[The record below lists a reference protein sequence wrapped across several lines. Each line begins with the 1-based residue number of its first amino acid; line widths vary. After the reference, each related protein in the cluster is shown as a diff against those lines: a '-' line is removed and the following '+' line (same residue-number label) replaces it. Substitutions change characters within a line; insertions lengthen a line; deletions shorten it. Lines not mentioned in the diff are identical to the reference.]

1 MANVNGTQINLS
13 PTDGM
18 KSEAKKYKAWKADGK
33 AGGTDDAA
41 RRATQILS
49 GSEMSPDVVITM
61 NAWFARHESDK
72 SGKGFRPG
80 EEGYPSKGRVAWAAW
95 GGDAGQTWARSK
107 SNSIKKAKE
116 RTMSTEQERA
126 EPDALSVG
134 DYVSWNSS
142 GGRARGLIEKIARN
156 GSIDVPDS
164 SFTVTG
170 TSDDPAALICVYRPA
185 SGGGGFIKT
194 DRRVGHKFSTLTKIA
209 PLPLADE
216 KMYGDDEDERVG
228 KHDEDKKSIDPLDKY
243 QRTEITNFK
252 NIGKGRVFEFPFS
265 SEYPV
270 ERYFGK
276 EVLKHDDKSVDFS
289 RLNTGAA
296 PLLWNHDADRHIGIV
311 EKAYLDKSRKR
322 AYAKVRFSRN
332 KFATEVLEDV
342 KDGIL
347 RGISFGY
354 QIKNIEERNGEFV
367 ADDWMVHEISIT
379 PIPADPTV
387 GIGRSL
393 ISSSEDVTQTSQPNT
408 ISIENKSPEEEIS
421 SAARSASP
429 SVPSMEE
436 KSQETVV
443 DTAPAVEA
451 PEPVIETAERSV
463 QVDTAAEVKRALE
476 EEQVRTSQIFA
487 VCRQHDAE
495 DLTQGFIKDG
505 KSISEVNGEILDLI
519 SKRSEASNTPIRQTD
534 MNPSSNEVGLEAKEV
549 KRFSFLRAINALA
562 NPSDRQAQE
571 AAAFEREVSAE
582 ASKRYDKPASGILV
596 PNEVLSGY
604 SRDLNVGTA
613 TAGGNLVET
622 ELLAGSFID
631 ILRNRMAVM
640 QAGVTTLNGLSGNVQ
655 IPRQTSA
662 STAYWIGEGS
672 DATESQQAF
681 DQINLTPKTI
691 GATTDYTRKLLL
703 QSSISVESMV
713 RDDIAKQIALALDT
727 AAIYGSGSSNQPTG
741 ITNTTGIGTATI
753 TGVGTFPE
761 LIAMETDVAVANA
774 DQGALKYIVNAT
786 ARGGLKSVKKDAGS
800 GEFVFANNEIN
811 GYPVIVSN
819 QLTNNDCLFGDFS
832 QLIAAFWSGLD
843 LTVDP
848 YAMSKSGSIRIVAL
862 QDVDF
867 GVKQPTA
874 FCLGT

>member
-1 MANVNGTQINLS
+1 MANVNGTEINLT
-13 PTDGM
+13 PTSGM
-18 KSEAKKYKAWKADGK
+18 KTEAKRYKEWKKEGE

-49 GSEMSPDVVITM
+49 GSEMSADVVITM

-72 SGKGFRPG
+72 SGKGFRPS

-107 SNSIKKAKE
+107 SNSIKKARE
-116 RTMSTEQERA
+116 RTMSTETERA
-126 EPDALSVG
+126 EADALSVG
-134 DYVSWNSS
+134 DFVSWNAS
-142 GGRARGLIEKIARN
+142 GNRAEGKITKVVRDGRIN
-156 GSIDVPDS
+156 VPGS
-164 SFTVTG
+164 SFEIVG
-170 TSDDPAALICVYRPA
+170 TKDNPAALIKIYRDN
-185 SGGGGFIKT
+185 KET
-194 DRRVGHKFSTLTKIA
+194 DDIYAGHRFSALTKIK
-209 PLPLADE
+209 PIRSSENMEQETPI
-216 KMYGDDEDERVG
+216 ERR
-228 KHDEDKKSIDPLDKY
+228 DPSEKY
-243 QRTEITNFK
+243 QRTELTEFRSV
-252 NIGKGRVFEFPFS
+252 GKGRTFEFPFS

-276 EVLKHDDKSVDFS
+276 EVLKHDDKSIDFS
-289 RLNTGAA
+289 RLNSGAA
-296 PLLWNHDADRHIGIV
+296 PLLWNHDPDRHIGIV
-311 EKAYLDKSRKR
+311 ERAYIDKDKKR

-332 KFATEVLEDV
+332 KFASEVLEDV

-354 QIKNIEERNGEFV
+354 QIKNMEEEDGAFV
-367 ADDWMVHEISIT
+367 ADDWMVHEISVT

-393 ISSSEDVTQTSQPNT
+393 ISPDEEVTETSQPNT
-408 ISIENKSPEEEIS
+408 ISIDNNSPEEEIR
-421 SAARSASP
+421 SAAQTASP

-451 PEPVIETAERSV
+451 PEVAVETAERSV
-463 QVDTAAEVKRALE
+463 EVDTAAEVKRAVE
-476 EEQVRTSQIFA
+476 EEQVRTSTIYA
-487 VCRQHDAE
+487 VCRQHGAD

-505 KSISEVNGEILDLI
+505 KSVSEVNGEILDLI
-519 SKRSEASNTPIRQTD
+519 SKRSESSNTPIRSTD

-549 KRFSFLRAINALA
+549 QRFSFLRAITALA
-562 NPSDRQAQE
+562 NPTDRNAQE
-571 AAAFEREVSAE
+571 AAAFEREVSEE
-582 ASKRYDKPASGILV
+582 AAKRYDKPASGILV
-596 PNEVLSGY
+596 PNEVLQGY
-604 SRDLNVGTA
+604 TRDLNVGTA

-640 QAGVTTLNGLSGNVQ
+640 QAGVTTLNGLSGNVS

-662 STAYWIGEGS
+662 STAYWVGEGS
-672 DATESQQAF
+672 DVTESQQAF
-681 DQINLTPKTI
+681 DQVNLTPKTI

-703 QSSISVESMV
+703 QTSISVETMV
-713 RDDIAKQIALALDT
+713 RNDIAKQIALALDT

-741 ITNTTGIGTATI
+741 ITNTTGIGTATV

>member
-1 MANVNGTQINLS
+1 MANVNGTEINLT
-13 PTDGM
+13 PTSGM
-18 KSEAKKYKAWKADGK
+18 KTEAKRYKEWKKDGE

-49 GSEMSPDVVITM
+49 GGEMSADVVITM

-72 SGKGFRPG
+72 SGKGFRPS

-107 SNSIKKAKE
+107 SNSIKKARE
-116 RTMSTEQERA
+116 RTMSTENERA

-134 DYVSWNSS
+134 DFVSWSSS
-142 GGRARGLIEKIARN
+142 GGRAAGRITKITRD
-156 GSIDVPDS
+156 GSINVPNS
-164 SFTVTG
+164 SFTING
-170 TSDDPAALICVYRPA
+170 TEDDPAALIKIYRDNEE
-185 SGGGGFIKT
+185 T
-194 DRRVGHKFSTLTKIA
+194 DDTYAGHKFSTLTKIS
-209 PLPLADE
+209 PIRSSENMEQETSIERRDPSE
-216 KMYGDDEDERVG
+216 KF
-228 KHDEDKKSIDPLDKY
+228 
-243 QRTEITNFK
+243 QRTELTEFRSV
-252 NIGKGRVFEFPFS
+252 GKGRTFEFPFS

-276 EVLKHDDKSVDFS
+276 EVLKHDDKSIDFS
-289 RLNTGAA
+289 RLNSGAA
-296 PLLWNHDADRHIGIV
+296 PLLWNHDPDRHIGIV
-311 EKAYLDKSRKR
+311 ERAYIDKDKKR

-332 KFATEVLEDV
+332 KFASEVLEDV

-354 QIKNIEERNGEFV
+354 QIKNIEEKDGEFV
-367 ADDWMVHEISIT
+367 ADDWMVHEISVT

-393 ISSSEDVTQTSQPNT
+393 ISPDEEVTEPSQPNT
-408 ISIENKSPEEEIS
+408 INIDNNSPEEEIR
-421 SAARSASP
+421 SAAQTASP

-451 PEPVIETAERSV
+451 PEVAVETAERSV
-463 QVDTAAEVKRALE
+463 EVDTAAEVKRALE
-476 EEQVRTSQIFA
+476 EEQVRTSTIYA
-487 VCRQHDAE
+487 VCRQHGAD

-505 KSISEVNGEILDLI
+505 KSVSEVNGEILDLI
-519 SKRSEASNTPIRQTD
+519 SKRSESSNTPIRSTD

-549 KRFSFLRAINALA
+549 QRFSFLRAITALA
-562 NPSDRQAQE
+562 NPTDRNAQE
-571 AAAFEREVSAE
+571 AAAFEREVSEE
-582 ASKRYDKPASGILV
+582 AAKRYDKPASGILV
-596 PNEVLSGY
+596 PNEVLQGY
-604 SRDLNVGTA
+604 TRDLNVGTA

-640 QAGVTTLNGLSGNVQ
+640 QAGVTTLNGLSGNVS

-662 STAYWIGEGS
+662 STAYWVGEGS
-672 DATESQQAF
+672 DVTESQQAF
-681 DQINLTPKTI
+681 DQVNLTPKTI

-703 QSSISVESMV
+703 QTSISVETMV
-713 RDDIAKQIALALDT
+713 RNDIAKQIALALDT

-741 ITNTTGIGTATI
+741 ITNTTGIGTATV

>member
-1 MANVNGTQINLS
+1 MANVNGTEINLT
-13 PTDGM
+13 PTSGM
-18 KSEAKKYKAWKADGK
+18 KTEAKRYKEWKKEGE

-49 GSEMSPDVVITM
+49 GSEMSADVVITM

-72 SGKGFRPG
+72 SGKGFRPS

-107 SNSIKKAKE
+107 SNSIKKARE
-116 RTMSTEQERA
+116 RTMSTENERA
-126 EPDALSVG
+126 EPNALSVG

-142 GGRARGLIEKIARN
+142 GGTARGLIERIVRD

-164 SFTVTG
+164 SLTITG
-170 TSDDPAALICVYRPA
+170 TSDDPAALICIYRPV
-185 SGGGGFIKT
+185 SGGDGYMKT

-209 PLPLADE
+209 ALPIADE
-216 KMYGDDEDERVG
+216 KMYGSDEDERVG
-228 KHDEDKKSIDPLDKY
+228 KHDDEKKSIDPTEKY
-243 QRTEITNFK
+243 QRTEITDFRSV
-252 NIGKGRVFEFPFS
+252 GKGRTFEFPFS

-276 EVLKHDDKSVDFS
+276 EVLKHDDKAVDFS

-296 PLLWNHDADRHIGIV
+296 PLLWNHDPDRHIGIV
-311 EKAYLDKSRKR
+311 ERAYLDKNKKR

-354 QIKNIEERNGEFV
+354 QIKNLEENEGTFV
-367 ADDWMVHEISIT
+367 ADDWMVHEISET

-393 ISSSEDVTQTSQPNT
+393 ISSSEEVTQASQPNT
-408 ISIENKSPEEEIS
+408 ISIDNNSPEEEIR
-421 SAARSASP
+421 SAAQTASP

-451 PEPVIETAERSV
+451 PEVAVETAERSV
-463 QVDTAAEVKRALE
+463 EVDTAAEVKRAVE
-476 EEQVRTSQIFA
+476 EEQVRTSTIYA
-487 VCRQHDAE
+487 VCRQHGAD
-495 DLTQGFIKDG
+495 DLTEKFIKDN
-505 KSISEVNGEILDLI
+505 KSVSEVNGEILDLI
-519 SKRSEASNTPIRQTD
+519 SKRSESSNTPIRSTD

-549 KRFSFLRAINALA
+549 QRFSFLRAITALA
-562 NPSDRQAQE
+562 NPTDRNAQE
-571 AAAFEREVSAE
+571 AAAFEREVSEE
-582 ASKRYDKPASGILV
+582 AAKRYDKPASGILV
-596 PNEVLSGY
+596 PNEVLQGY
-604 SRDLNVGTA
+604 TRDLNVGTA

-640 QAGVTTLNGLSGNVQ
+640 QAGVTTLNGLSGNVS

-662 STAYWIGEGS
+662 STAYWVGEGS
-672 DATESQQAF
+672 DVTESQQAF
-681 DQINLTPKTI
+681 DQVNLTPKTI

-703 QSSISVESMV
+703 QTSISVETMV
-713 RDDIAKQIALALDT
+713 RNDIAKQIALALDT

-741 ITNTTGIGTATI
+741 ITNTTGIGTSTV

-874 FCLGT
+874 FCLGS

>member
-1 MANVNGTQINLS
+1 MANVNGTEINLT
-13 PTDGM
+13 PTSGM
-18 KSEAKKYKAWKADGK
+18 KTEAKRYKEWKKEGE

-49 GSEMSPDVVITM
+49 GGEMSADVVITM

-72 SGKGFRPG
+72 TGQGFSKG
-80 EEGYPSKGRVAWAAW
+80 EKGYPSKGRVAWAAW
-95 GGDAGQTWARSK
+95 GGDAGQSWSRSK
-107 SNSIKKAKE
+107 SNSIKNARE
-116 RTMSTEQERA
+116 RTMSTENERA
-126 EPDALSVG
+126 EADELKVG
-134 DYVSWNSS
+134 DFVSWNAS
-142 GGRARGLIEKIARN
+142 GNRAQGRITKVVRDGRIN
-156 GSIDVPDS
+156 VPSS
-164 SFTVTG
+164 SFEIVG
-170 TSDDPAALICVYRPA
+170 TKDNPAALIKIYRDN
-185 SGGGGFIKT
+185 KET
-194 DRRVGHKFSTLTKIA
+194 DDIFAGHRFSALTKIK
-209 PLPLADE
+209 PIRSSENMEQETPIESRDLSE
-216 KMYGDDEDERVG
+216 KF
-228 KHDEDKKSIDPLDKY
+228 
-243 QRTEITNFK
+243 QRTELTEFRSV
-252 NIGKGRVFEFPFS
+252 GKGRTFEFPFS

-276 EVLKHDDKSVDFS
+276 EVLKHDDKSIDFS
-289 RLNTGAA
+289 RLNSGAA
-296 PLLWNHDADRHIGIV
+296 PLLWNHDPDRHIGIV
-311 EKAYLDKSRKR
+311 ERAYIDKDKKR

-332 KFATEVLEDV
+332 KFASEVLEDV

-354 QIKNIEERNGEFV
+354 QIKNMEEENGAFV
-367 ADDWMVHEISIT
+367 ADDWMVHEISVT

-393 ISSSEDVTQTSQPNT
+393 ISPDEEVTETSQPNT
-408 ISIENKSPEEEIS
+408 ISIDNNSPEEEIR
-421 SAARSASP
+421 SAAQTASP

-451 PEPVIETAERSV
+451 PEVAVETAERSV
-463 QVDTAAEVKRALE
+463 EVDTAAEVKRAVE
-476 EEQVRTSQIFA
+476 EEQVRTSTIYA
-487 VCRQHDAE
+487 VCRQHGAD
-495 DLTQGFIKDG
+495 DLTEKFIKDN
-505 KSISEVNGEILDLI
+505 KSVSEVNGEILDLI
-519 SKRSEASNTPIRQTD
+519 SKRSESSNTPIRSTD

-549 KRFSFLRAINALA
+549 QRFSFLRAITALA
-562 NPSDRQAQE
+562 NPTDRNAQE
-571 AAAFEREVSAE
+571 AASFEREVSEE
-582 ASKRYDKPASGILV
+582 AAKRYDKPASGILV
-596 PNEVLSGY
+596 PNEVLQGY
-604 SRDLNVGTA
+604 TRDLNVGTA

-640 QAGVTTLNGLSGNVQ
+640 QAGVTTLNGLSGNVS

-662 STAYWIGEGS
+662 STAYWVGEGS
-672 DATESQQAF
+672 DVTESQQAF
-681 DQINLTPKTI
+681 DQVNLTPKTI

-703 QSSISVESMV
+703 QTSISVETMV
-713 RDDIAKQIALALDT
+713 RNDIAKQIALALDT

-741 ITNTTGIGTATI
+741 ITNTTGIGTATV

>member
-1 MANVNGTQINLS
+1 MANVNGTEINLT
-13 PTDGM
+13 PTSGM
-18 KSEAKKYKAWKADGK
+18 KTEAKRYKEWKKDGE

-49 GSEMSPDVVITM
+49 GSEMSADVVITM

-72 SGKGFRPG
+72 SGQGFSKG
-80 EEGYPSKGRVAWAAW
+80 EKGYPSKGRVAWAAW
-95 GGDAGQTWARSK
+95 GGDAGQSWSRSK
-107 SNSIKKAKE
+107 SNSIKNARE
-116 RTMSTEQERA
+116 RTMSTENERA
-126 EPDALSVG
+126 EADELKVG
-134 DYVSWNSS
+134 DFVSWNAS
-142 GGRARGLIEKIARN
+142 GNRAQGRITKVVRDGRIN
-156 GSIDVPDS
+156 VPSS
-164 SFTVTG
+164 SFEIVG
-170 TSDDPAALICVYRPA
+170 TKDNPAALIKIYRDN
-185 SGGGGFIKT
+185 KET
-194 DRRVGHKFSTLTKIA
+194 DDIFAGHRFSTLTKIK
-209 PLPLADE
+209 PIRSSENMEQETPIESRDLSE
-216 KMYGDDEDERVG
+216 KF
-228 KHDEDKKSIDPLDKY
+228 
-243 QRTEITNFK
+243 QRTELTEFRSV
-252 NIGKGRVFEFPFS
+252 GKGRTFEFPFS

-276 EVLKHDDKSVDFS
+276 EVLKHDDKSIDFS
-289 RLNTGAA
+289 RLNSGAA
-296 PLLWNHDADRHIGIV
+296 PLLWNHDPDRHIGIV
-311 EKAYLDKSRKR
+311 ERAYIDKDKKR

-332 KFATEVLEDV
+332 KFASEVLEDV

-354 QIKNIEERNGEFV
+354 QIKNMEEEDGAFV
-367 ADDWMVHEISIT
+367 ADDWMVHEISVT

-393 ISSSEDVTQTSQPNT
+393 ISPSEEVTETSQPNT
-408 ISIENKSPEEEIS
+408 ISIDNNSPEEEIR
-421 SAARSASP
+421 SAAQTASP

-451 PEPVIETAERSV
+451 PEVAVETSERSV
-463 QVDTAAEVKRALE
+463 EVDTAAEVKRAVE
-476 EEQVRTSQIFA
+476 EEQVRTSTIYA
-487 VCRQHDAE
+487 VCRQHGAD
-495 DLTQGFIKDG
+495 DLTEKFIKDN
-505 KSISEVNGEILDLI
+505 KSVSEVNGEILDLI
-519 SKRSEASNTPIRQTD
+519 SKRSESSNTPIRSTD

-549 KRFSFLRAINALA
+549 QRFSFLRAITALA
-562 NPSDRQAQE
+562 NPTDRNAQE
-571 AAAFEREVSAE
+571 AAAFEREVSEE

-596 PNEVLSGY
+596 PNEVLQGY
-604 SRDLNVGTA
+604 TRDLNVGTA

-640 QAGVTTLNGLSGNVQ
+640 QAGVTTLNGLSGNVS

-662 STAYWIGEGS
+662 STAYWVGEGS
-672 DATESQQAF
+672 DVTESQQAF
-681 DQINLTPKTI
+681 DQVNLTPKTI

-703 QSSISVESMV
+703 QTSISVETMV
-713 RDDIAKQIALALDT
+713 RNDIAKQIALALDT

-741 ITNTTGIGTATI
+741 ITNTTGIGTATV

-786 ARGGLKSVKKDAGS
+786 ARGGLKSVKKDSGS

>member
-1 MANVNGTQINLS
+1 MANVNGTEINLT
-13 PTDGM
+13 PTSGM
-18 KSEAKKYKAWKADGK
+18 KTEAKRYKEWKKDGE

-49 GSEMSPDVVITM
+49 GSEMSADVVITM

-72 SGKGFRPG
+72 SGQGFSKG
-80 EEGYPSKGRVAWAAW
+80 EKGYPSKGRVAWAAW
-95 GGDAGQTWARSK
+95 GGDAGQSWSRSK
-107 SNSIKKAKE
+107 SNSIKNARE
-116 RTMSTEQERA
+116 RTMSTENERA
-126 EPDALSVG
+126 EADELKVG
-134 DYVSWNSS
+134 DFVSWNAS
-142 GGRARGLIEKIARN
+142 GNRAQGKITKVVRDGRIN
-156 GSIDVPDS
+156 VPGS
-164 SFTVTG
+164 SFEIVG
-170 TSDDPAALICVYRPA
+170 TKDNPAALIKIYRDN
-185 SGGGGFIKT
+185 KET
-194 DRRVGHKFSTLTKIA
+194 DDIFAGHRFSALTKIK
-209 PLPLADE
+209 PIRSSENMEQETPIESRDLSE
-216 KMYGDDEDERVG
+216 KF
-228 KHDEDKKSIDPLDKY
+228 
-243 QRTEITNFK
+243 QRTELTEFRSV
-252 NIGKGRVFEFPFS
+252 GKGRTFEFPFS

-276 EVLKHDDKSVDFS
+276 EVLKHDDKSIDFS
-289 RLNTGAA
+289 RLNSGAA
-296 PLLWNHDADRHIGIV
+296 PLLWNHDPDRHIGIV
-311 EKAYLDKSRKR
+311 ERAYIDKDKKR

-332 KFATEVLEDV
+332 KFASEVLEDV

-354 QIKNIEERNGEFV
+354 QIKNMEEEDGAFV
-367 ADDWMVHEISIT
+367 ADDWMVHEISVT

-393 ISSSEDVTQTSQPNT
+393 ISPDEEVTETSQPNT
-408 ISIENKSPEEEIS
+408 ISIDNNSPEEEIR
-421 SAARSASP
+421 SAAQTASP

-451 PEPVIETAERSV
+451 PEVAVETAERSV
-463 QVDTAAEVKRALE
+463 EVDTAAEVKRAVE
-476 EEQVRTSQIFA
+476 EEQVRTSTIYA
-487 VCRQHDAE
+487 VCRQHGAD
-495 DLTQGFIKDG
+495 DLTEKFIKDN
-505 KSISEVNGEILDLI
+505 KSVSEVNGEILDLI
-519 SKRSEASNTPIRQTD
+519 SKRSESSNTPIRSTD

-549 KRFSFLRAINALA
+549 QRFSFLRAITALA
-562 NPSDRQAQE
+562 NPTDRNAQE
-571 AAAFEREVSAE
+571 AASFEREVSEE
-582 ASKRYDKPASGILV
+582 AAKRYDKPASGILV
-596 PNEVLSGY
+596 PNEVLQGY
-604 SRDLNVGTA
+604 TRDLNVGTA

-640 QAGVTTLNGLSGNVQ
+640 QAGVTTLNGLSGNVS

-662 STAYWIGEGS
+662 STAYWVGEGS
-672 DATESQQAF
+672 DVTESQQAF
-681 DQINLTPKTI
+681 DQVNLTPKTI

-703 QSSISVESMV
+703 QTSISVETMV
-713 RDDIAKQIALALDT
+713 RNDIAKQIALALDT

-741 ITNTTGIGTATI
+741 ITNTTGIGTATV

-786 ARGGLKSVKKDAGS
+786 ARGGLKSVKKDSGS